1 MYLFWTIF
9 GFFFIFLSSL
19 VIYNIYE
26 IYPINKVT
34 NFLNPTNDTT
44 WNKINITIVPILVW
58 SFIELPILG
67 SNPYFLLSVLLNT
80 CISSAIMYVIRY
92 GYLVINK
99 KDNKLVDILSILIGT
114 ILGQLIAYIT
124 LLLGS
129 SNGRSLFISI
139 IGLVLYTLFII
150 VLKIWPPKSE
160 FFRGIKK

>member
-26 IYPINKVT
+26 VYPINKVT
-34 NFLNPTNDTT
+34 SFLNPTNETV
-44 WNKINITIVPILVW
+44 WNRINITLIPILIW

-92 GYLVINK
+92 GYYVINK
-99 KDNKLVDILSILIGT
+99 KDNKLVDILSIFVGT
-114 ILGQLIAYIT
+114 VLGQVIAYIT
-124 LLLGS
+124 WLLNVNG
-129 SNGRSLFISI
+129 GRSLFISI
-139 IGLVLYTLFII
+139 IGLVLYTLFI
-150 VLKIWPPKSE
+150 VGLKIWPPKSE